1 LRGLLSVAEAKR
13 RLISQTVMTLD
24 ELIIQTKSGQNQQQ
38 SIKNLV
44 MAINFYSFAG

>member
-1 LRGLLSVAEAKR
+1 MKALYGRKLN
-13 RLISQTVMTLD
+13 IMTLD
-24 ELIIQTKSGQNQQQ
+24 ELIIQAKSSQNQQQ